1 MVRDKARLERGHDDQ
16 SRRGHQCSE
25 TTLKGESR
33 FHISTPGTPTKR
45 PPTKRP
51 RLQNV
56 LSTKRPSTKRPSTER
71 PAYKTSLH
79 SKRPRLQNVP
89 PTKRPSL
96 KTSSPTKR
104 PCLQNVL
111 PQNVLPF
118 VSPQNVLFTSHWI
131 FVNFYHHNISHL
143 CYV

>member
-1 MVRDKARLERGHDDQ
+1 MGYTPQDAAE
-16 SRRGHQCSE
+16 HQKVANWRIA
-25 TTLKGESR
+25 TTACRS
-33 FHISTPGTPTKR
+33 IGTPTKR

-56 LSTKRPSTKRPSTER
+56 LSTKRPSTKRPSTKR

-79 SKRPRLQNVP
+79 SKRPRLHNVP

-104 PCLQNVL
+104 PRLQNVL

-118 VSPQNVLFTSHWI
+118 VSPQNVLSHWI
-131 FVNFYHHNISHL
+131 FVNFYHHP
-143 CYV
+143 